1 MKFLNTITAIAK
13 LLGSKVF
20 VSKDK
25 KITLDCLESK
35 DISDI
40 LSTEESN
47 SRIHVL
53 PMMKITFK
61 VINCGS
67 FDSLKKFCFRE

>member
-1 MKFLNTITAIAK
+1 M
-13 LLGSKVF
+13 SKE
-20 VSKDK
+20 K

-35 DISDI
+35 EISDI

-53 PMMKITFK
+53 PMMKITLK
-61 VINCGS
+61 VVNCIYKYDRGHD
-67 FDSLKKFCFRE
+67 FLLY